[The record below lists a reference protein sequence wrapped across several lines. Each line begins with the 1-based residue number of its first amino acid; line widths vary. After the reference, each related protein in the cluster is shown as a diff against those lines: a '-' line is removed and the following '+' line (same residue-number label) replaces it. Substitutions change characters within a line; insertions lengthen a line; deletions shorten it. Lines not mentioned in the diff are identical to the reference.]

1 MKKTVIGTC
10 MLALWGI
17 ATLQTV
23 AQQMIPTS
31 TFLGPGTGCPIGGCD
46 KSAVPD
52 WDCDPECD
60 AGTCS
65 DQSCLDVD
73 VEMTMFRYHHSE
85 GIARSQ
91 EFDFESA
98 PRITLGFRGPGGLGI
113 RSRWWKYDHSNGQ
126 AGLDTYNFDV
136 ELFEELQVSSCT
148 TIELSGGFRYNG
160 FNESGFLM
168 DSPEGEVTRDTQRF
182 NGFGGVLAIEA
193 NRSLAM
199 GGSLYTRLREAVL
212 MDDWHNG
219 NTVKADVVLAVTEI
233 AFGYEFSM
241 PVTSSCYCFNSF
253 LGIEWQNWHGF
264 DAGNDSVGFA
274 GIVTG
279 FSLDY

>member
-10 MLALWGI
+10 TLVLWGV
-17 ATLQTV
+17 ATFQAG
-23 AQQMIPTS
+23 AQQAVLTS
-31 TFLGPGTGCPIGGCD
+31 SMFGEGPGCAVGCCDEGEAPVCGCEVGCGV
-46 KSAVPD
+46 AN
-52 WDCDPECD
+52 DCD
-60 AGTCS
+60 
-65 DQSCLDVD
+65 QSGLVVD
-73 VEMTMFRYHHSE
+73 TEMTLFRYHHSE
-85 GIARSQ
+85 GIVKSQ
-91 EFDFESA
+91 EFDFEAA

-113 RSRWWKYDHSNGQ
+113 RGRWWKYDHSNSL
-126 AGLDTYNFDV
+126 AGVETYNIDV
-136 ELFEELQVSSCT
+136 ELFEELQLSSCT
-148 TIELSGGFRYNG
+148 TVELSGGFRYNG
-160 FNESGFLM
+160 FNESGFLA

-199 GGSLYTRLREAVL
+199 GGSLYTRLREAIL
-212 MDDWHNG
+212 MDDWHKG

-241 PVTSSCYCFNSF
+241 PVISSCYCMNSF

-279 FSLDY
+279 FSLEF